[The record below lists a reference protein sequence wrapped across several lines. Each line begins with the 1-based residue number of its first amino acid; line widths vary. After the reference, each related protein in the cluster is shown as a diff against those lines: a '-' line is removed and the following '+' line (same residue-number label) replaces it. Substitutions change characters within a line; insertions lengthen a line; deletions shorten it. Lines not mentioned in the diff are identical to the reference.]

1 MPFPKIISRLFENG
15 GAGPKLRNDILPDN
29 FEGSASSAVKLKT
42 SRSLDGLLFDGSTD
56 VIRFS
61 VCETAAD
68 TKEKTVSVKN
78 FKLTSGAVV
87 LVKFTATSS
96 VSPTLNVSGTGARD
110 ILFGGKPVG
119 AGLLLAGRT
128 YTMVY
133 DGAAWNVVGDIYTQ
147 SGSVAEEMEA
157 LRLSMI
163 GVPRYWRSTE
173 LPANHCWANGDFVS
187 FEDWPELKKVYDAG
201 GFTGLL
207 MAWDADEETQAAN
220 LGQWRPDAANPS
232 GLFVPNLS
240 AQFFRNWAPGASTN
254 AGCWAADTGRGLR
267 GGINTNT
274 GLAQMST
281 EPLGLFA
288 LASDGVAYSGNKTS
302 ELDSFIFDAA
312 TVWGEH
318 AGAEFAPV
326 HVWQSVILYLGRP
339 A

>member
-1 MPFPKIISRLFENG
+1 MPFPKILSRLFENG

-42 SRSLDGLLFDGSTD
+42 SRSLDGLLFDGSAD

-68 TKEKTVSVKN
+68 IKEKVVSVEN

-110 ILFGGKPVG
+110 ILFGDKPVG

-133 DGAAWNVVGDIYTQ
+133 DGAAWNIVGDIYTQ

-207 MAWDADEETQAAN
+207 MAWDADEETQAGN

-240 AQFFRNWAPGASTN
+240 AQFFRNWGPGDGACGQFNQPGLPNIVGNSQATTSSPVDGAFRRESIIQ
-254 AGCWAADTGRGLR
+254 AGAWNG
-267 GGINTNT
+267 
-274 GLAQMST
+274 
-281 EPLGLFA
+281 
-288 LASDGVAYSGNKTS
+288 SGDPWRTS
-302 ELDSFIFDAA
+302 FDASRCSSIYGTSD
-312 TVWGEH
+312 TVMPPSINQ
-318 AGAEFAPV
+318 PV
-326 HVWQSVILYLGRP
+326 CLYLGRP
-339 A
+339 AQV